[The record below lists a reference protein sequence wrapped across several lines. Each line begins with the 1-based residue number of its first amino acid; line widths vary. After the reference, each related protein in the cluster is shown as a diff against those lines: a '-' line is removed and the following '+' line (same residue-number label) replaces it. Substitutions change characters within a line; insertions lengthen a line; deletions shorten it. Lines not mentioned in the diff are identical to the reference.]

1 MQTLNQAAP
10 NVPLKVDSIV
20 SGDLSAKL
28 AEMGLIPGQH
38 IMILYRAPLGDPM
51 AIEVGDYVLSLR
63 NSEASLIRVT
73 QE

>member
-1 MQTLNQAAP
+1 LTTLDHATP
-10 NVPLKVDSIV
+10 NVPLKVASIA
-20 SGDLSAKL
+20 SGALSARL

-63 NSEASLIRVT
+63 NSEAVLISVT
-73 QE
+73 SE

>member
-1 MQTLNQAAP
+1 MQTLNQAALH
-10 NVPLKVDSIV
+10 VPLKVDSIV

-28 AEMGLIPGQH
+28 AEMGLIPGQF
-38 IMILYRAPLGDPM
+38 IKILYRAPLGDPM

-63 NSEASLIRVT
+63 NSEASLIRVI

>member
-1 MQTLNQAAP
+1 
-10 NVPLKVDSIV
+10 
-20 SGDLSAKL
+20 
-28 AEMGLIPGQH
+28 MGLIPGQH

-63 NSEASLIRVT
+63 NSEASLIRVI

>member
-1 MQTLNQAAP
+1 MNTLDQATP
-10 NVPLKVDSIV
+10 NMPLKVASIA
-20 SGDLSAKL
+20 SGVLSAKL

-38 IMILYRAPLGDPM
+38 IMILYRAPLGDPI

-63 NSEASLIRVT
+63 NNEARLISVV